1 MIKIDNYTNLN
12 LISLF
17 IFFILGLLIRLY
29 LIEMPGTID
38 LMFWSTFLEALD
50 KFNNVSFLYIPG
62 VENIQNFRDYN
73 LPVMYPPGFVYIL
86 FFFNKI
92 NNFLFQL
99 EYNYLFKS
107 ILIFFDLIVVL
118 VLSYIYNN
126 KIKEIIFFF
135 WLNPVIF
142 LCGSALGYIDIIPYS
157 FLLFS
162 ILLILNQKFIL
173 SSMFFIAS
181 CSVKQLGLIVLP
193 IYFIY
198 FLKKK
203 NLSYNL
209 KLFVFLFL
217 LIVLGFFPVLFSAT
231 NFSIFQTAYGF
242 IKNMYWGLL
251 TDYISGQGL
260 NIWWVYSASIE
271 LLNNWSVDK
280 TFISNIS
287 EIRFELLRSE
297 SGIWS
302 WPQFIGRIFIIIF
315 TFINIIKIYQYPD
328 KLVFLKT
335 LIFQYFAYCIFAT
348 GVHENHGILLA
359 GLSSILILIDSKK
372 YFNFCLLINLY
383 VVSNLVLFY
392 GIDGSINVRNISG
405 WSFIT
410 LIPTIFIIFYF
421 LYNYRKYIK
430 NIF

>member
-1 MIKIDNYTNLN
+1 MIKIKKYINLN
-12 LISLF
+12 LIYLF
-17 IFFILGLLIRLY
+17 IFFILGLLIRLH

-38 LMFWSTFLEALD
+38 LELWSTFIEALD

-62 VENIQNFRDYN
+62 VENIKSFADYN

-86 FFFNKI
+86 YFFNKI
-92 NNFLFQL
+92 NNLFFQL
-99 EYNYLFKS
+99 EYNYLFKL
-107 ILIFFDLIVVL
+107 ILIFFELIVVL

-126 KIKEIIFFF
+126 KVKEIIIFF
-135 WLNPVIF
+135 WLNPVII
-142 LCGSALGYIDIIPYS
+142 LCGSAHGYIDIIPYS

-162 ILLILNQKFIL
+162 ILLILNQKFVL
-173 SSMFFIAS
+173 SSIFFIAS

-193 IYFIY
+193 IYLIY

-209 KLFVFLFL
+209 KLILFLFV
-217 LIVLGFFPVLFSAT
+217 LIILGFLPILFSAI
-231 NFSIFQTAYGF
+231 NFSIFQTSYGF

-260 NIWWVYSASIE
+260 NIWWFYSALIE
-271 LLNNWSVDK
+271 ILDNWSLDK
-280 TFISNIS
+280 TFILNIS
-287 EIRFELLRSE
+287 EIKFELLRSE

-302 WPQFIGRIFIIIF
+302 WPQFIGRTFVIIF
-315 TFINIIKIYQYPD
+315 TFTNIIKIYQYPD
-328 KLVFLKT
+328 KLFFLKT

-392 GIDGSINVRNISG
+392 GIDGSENVRNIYG
-405 WSFIT
+405 WSFLT
-410 LIPTIFIIFYF
+410 LIPSTFIVFYF
-421 LYNYRKYIK
+421 FFNYQKYLK
-430 NIF
+430 DEF